1 MAGKAP
7 TNDMAAPRSDVTS
20 DMRAV
25 GLSLWMSRPAC
36 TGSHALAPLL
46 PFEHEGRGL
55 DILVEGIR
63 GVGKPALCIAA
74 VV

>member
-25 GLSLWMSRPAC
+25 GRK
-36 TGSHALAPLL
+36 
-46 PFEHEGRGL
+46 GR
-55 DILVEGIR
+55 
-63 GVGKPALCIAA
+63 AQA
-74 VV
+74 